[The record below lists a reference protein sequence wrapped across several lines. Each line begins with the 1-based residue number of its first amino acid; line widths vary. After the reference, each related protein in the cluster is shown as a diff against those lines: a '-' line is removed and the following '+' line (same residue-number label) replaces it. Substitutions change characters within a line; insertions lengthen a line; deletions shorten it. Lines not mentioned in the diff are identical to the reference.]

1 MDCSLPGSSVHGIF
15 QAKVLEWGAIAFSQQ
30 VLYIVLKGA
39 ALNLPVLYKIPGVLK
54 INLVVTSV
62 VFISLILGLYLS
74 CSIYQ
79 IVFYFYF

>member
-1 MDCSLPGSSVHGIF
+1 M
-15 QAKVLEWGAIAFSQQ
+15 
-30 VLYIVLKGA
+30 LYIVLKGA